1 MSIPLQD
8 IGSVKVGQATHS
20 WLKAVSQVRGLDVTT
35 VARQI
40 LDDHANKVLQEAS
53 LAQKIH
59 SGKGFSEIAGERR

>member
-8 IGSVKVGQATHS
+8 IGSVKVSQSTHS

-40 LDDHANKVLQEAS
+40 LDEHARRVLLEAS

-59 SGKGFSEIAGERR
+59 NSKGFPAISGD

>member
-40 LDDHANKVLQEAS
+40 LDEHASRVLHEAS

-59 SGKGFSEIAGERR
+59 HSKGFPAISGD

>member
-8 IGSVKVGQATHS
+8 IGNIKVSQSTHS

-35 VARQI
+35 VARQV
-40 LDDHANKVLQEAS
+40 LDEHASKVLHEAS

-59 SGKGFSEIAGERR
+59 SGKGFSEIAGDR